1 MQSNIIKVLFA
12 VSAFSL
18 FLNQKSV
25 AQSYC
30 APTYTEGC
38 GVDDGIS
45 SFTINGTVLS
55 TGSGCSTGSYQFY
68 SLNSASVTA
77 GQTYNYTINFINAV
91 NDEYVSI
98 WIDADKDGI
107 FSASELV
114 TQTTS
119 PVAEPYSSNILIPAN
134 AIGTVRMRIR
144 VRFEDL
150 ADDPCATYVW
160 GETEDYLLN
169 VSCPVSQTI
178 TQAQSGTTTVYASNS
193 ITASN
198 AINAGANVTYSAGA
212 SITIQ
217 PGFFADSGSVFL
229 GKIAGCPN

>member
-1 MQSNIIKVLFA
+1 MQSNIIKILFL
-12 VSAFSL
+12 VSAFCL
-18 FLNQKSV
+18 FLNEKST

-30 APTYTEGC
+30 TPTYIEGC

-68 SLNSASVTA
+68 SLTSASVSA
-77 GQTYNYTINFINAV
+77 GQSYSFSMNFINGV

-98 WIDADKDGI
+98 WIDADKNGV
-107 FSASELV
+107 FSANELV
-114 TQTTS
+114 LQTAS
-119 PVAEPYSSNILIPAN
+119 PVAEPYSGNITIPAN

-150 ADDPCATYVW
+150 VDDPCAEYTW

-169 VSCPVSQTI
+169 VACPVSQTI
-178 TQAQSGTTTVYASNS
+178 TQTQSGTVAIYASNN
-193 ITASN
+193 ITATNTITS
-198 AINAGANVTYSAGA
+198 GANVTYSAGA
-212 SITIQ
+212 SITLQ
-217 PGFFADSGSVFL
+217 PGFLADSGSVFL
-229 GKIAGCPN
+229 GKIATCPN

>member
-1 MQSNIIKVLFA
+1 MTKVLLA
-12 VSAFSL
+12 VSVFIISI
-18 FLNQKSV
+18 NQKV
-25 AQSYC
+25 IAQSYC
-30 APTYTEGC
+30 TPTYTEGC

-45 SFTINGTVLS
+45 SFIINGTTLS
-55 TGSGCSTGSYQFY
+55 TASGCSISSYQFY
-68 SLNSASVTA
+68 SVTSASVSA
-77 GQTYNYTINFINAV
+77 GQTYDFSIDLINAI

-98 WIDADKDGI
+98 WIDADKDGV
-107 FSASELV
+107 FSTNELV
-114 TQTTS
+114 AQAAS
-119 PVAEPYSSNILIPAN
+119 PVTKPYIGTLTIPAN
-134 AIGTVRMRIR
+134 AIGTVRMRVR
-144 VRFEDL
+144 VRFEDM
-150 ADDPCATYVW
+150 AFNPCATYTW

>member
-1 MQSNIIKVLFA
+1 MQSNIIKVLFT
-12 VSAFSL
+12 VSIFSL
-18 FLNQKSV
+18 CFKQKSV

-30 APTYTEGC
+30 VPTYTEGC

-55 TGSGCSTGSYQFY
+55 TGSGCSTGSFQFY
-68 SLNSASVTA
+68 SLNSASVSA
-77 GQTYNYTINFINAV
+77 GQTYSFSINFINAV

-98 WIDADKDGI
+98 WIDVDKDGV

-119 PVAEPYSSNILIPAN
+119 PVAEPYSGNITIPVN

-144 VRFEDL
+144 VRFEDI
-150 ADDPCATYVW
+150 ADDPCAAYTW

-169 VSCPVSQTI
+169 VACPVSQTI
-178 TQAQSGTTTVYASNS
+178 TQAQNGTTTVYASNA

-198 AINAGANVTYSAGA
+198 AINSGANVTYSAGA

-217 PGFFADSGSVFL
+217 PGFLADSGSVFV